1 LLFAYKLHSLAIYIE
16 IVKFGFFSF
25 TKSFMKFHSAII
37 TIISVLIFSTVHAQR
52 GPLSADEIIQ
62 EAMQQA
68 AKEKKNVLII
78 FHASWC
84 GWCHKMDSSINDK
97 ACKKFFDDNYVIRHL
112 VVDESK
118 DKKNLENPGADE
130 LRTKYNGDNE
140 GIPFWLIFDKD
151 GKLLADSQLRPE
163 GASLEAKGENVGC
176 PAAEKEVAHFINVL
190 KKTSHINKPEQVAIE
205 KRFRQNEK

>member
-1 LLFAYKLHSLAIYIE
+1 
-16 IVKFGFFSF
+16 
-25 TKSFMKFHSAII
+25 MKFRSAII
-37 TIISVLIFSTVHAQR
+37 AICSVLILSTAHAQR

-118 DKKNLENPGADE
+118 DKKSLENPGADE

-151 GKLLADSQLRPE
+151 GKLLADSQLRPK

-176 PAAEKEVAHFINVL
+176 PAAEKEVTHFINVL
-190 KKTSHINKPEQVAIE
+190 RKTSHINKSEQVAIE